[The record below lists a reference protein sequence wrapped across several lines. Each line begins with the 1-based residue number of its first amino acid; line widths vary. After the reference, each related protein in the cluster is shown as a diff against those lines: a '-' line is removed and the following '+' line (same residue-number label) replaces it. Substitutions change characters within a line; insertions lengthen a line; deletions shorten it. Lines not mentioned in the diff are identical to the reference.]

1 MEKQIPLLNEMLTEL
16 KETVEYYSQDTS
28 RRAISHGACS
38 YMIEDRKCAI
48 GRMLSEEDI
57 ARLESRGMLDDTA
70 LIDIWD
76 IVETPRVK
84 NLPRKFLD
92 ALQDLHDSDLYW
104 DGNGITERGIERMAL
119 IETRIRAGYYVKTLS
134 E

>member
-16 KETVEYYSQDTS
+16 KEMVEYYSKDTS

-48 GRMLSEEDI
+48 GRMLSEEDL

-70 LIDIWD
+70 LNDIWD
-76 IVETPRVK
+76 IIETPRVK
-84 NLPRKFLD
+84 ALPSRFLNS
-92 ALQDLHDSDLYW
+92 LQDLHDSDIYW
-104 DGNGITERGIERMAL
+104 DGNGITERGIERVAL
-119 IETRIRAGYYVKTLS
+119 IETRIRTGYYVVLK
-134 E
+134 